1 LRPDGALPAISFH
14 SLEDRRVKRFI
25 AERVRGCICPP
36 ELPVCACG
44 REPRAR
50 SLSRRAIV
58 ASAAEVTR
66 NPRSA
71 SARLRGA
78 RKFRDDAAEDS

>member
-1 LRPDGALPAISFH
+1 M
-14 SLEDRRVKRFI
+14 KRFI